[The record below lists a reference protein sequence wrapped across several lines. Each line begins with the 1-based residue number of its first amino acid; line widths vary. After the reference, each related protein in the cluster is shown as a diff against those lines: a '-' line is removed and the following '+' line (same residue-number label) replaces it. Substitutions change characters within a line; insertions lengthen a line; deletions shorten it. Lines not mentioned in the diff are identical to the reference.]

1 MTFENLNG
9 KLIFSLAGKYA
20 GKYGFIIKSYSKYK
34 NFKNFNHFLVC
45 FLTNAKFTNKNS
57 KSNFFKSNNQP
68 KIFKYKIKLKVL
80 NSNHIIMS
88 KKSINVDW
96 VTDDLIRMLLNKVT
110 LKYGKNKINSYLK
123 ENIKKIDSATLLK
136 LI

>member
-1 MTFENLNG
+1 MTIENLNG

-20 GKYGFIIKSYSKYK
+20 GKYGFIVKSYSKYK

-57 KSNFFKSNNQP
+57 KSFNSKMNDQP
-68 KIFKYKIKLKVL
+68 KIFKYKIKLKIL
-80 NSNHIIMS
+80 NANHIIVS
-88 KKSINVDW
+88 KKSINVNW
-96 VTDDLIRMLLNKVT
+96 VTDDLIRMLSNKIT
-110 LKYGKNKINSYLK
+110 LKYGKNKINSFLK
-123 ENIKKIDSATLLK
+123 ENIKKIDSATFMK